1 MSPQRKALRTPPVQ
15 RRASDRIDEILDAA
29 AAVVDEVGTE
39 LLTTTLV
46 AERAGAGVGTVY
58 RYFPD
63 RIAILQGIADRN
75 VRMLGERFDE
85 VIAEPREDVLDELTA
100 LFDAY
105 VALYRD
111 LPGYRSVRTGETLPT
126 SMRPMG
132 AVVVELVER
141 VSAAI
146 GPRHG
151 IVVDDDYR
159 ERFVDCFHVV
169 DAVVGAA
176 FVDDPRGDD
185 HLIALAYE
193 VARAVSRRRLGLLP
207 SRIPLRVP
215 TEGPTA
221 AAPAV

>member
-1 MSPQRKALRTPPVQ
+1 MSPQRRSVRTPPVQ
-15 RRASDRIDEILDAA
+15 RRASDRVDEILDAA

-75 VRMLGERFDE
+75 VRTLGERFE
-85 VIAEPREDVLDELTA
+85 QVVAVPRDDLLDDLTA
-100 LFDAY
+100 LFHAY
-105 VALYRD
+105 VELYRE
-111 LPGYRSVRTGETLPT
+111 LPGYRSLRAGETLPT
-126 SMRPMG
+126 SMRPKG

-141 VSAAI
+141 VAATI

-151 IVVDDDYR
+151 VALDADDR
-159 ERFVDCFHVV
+159 ERLVDCFHVV

-176 FVDDPRGDD
+176 FVDDPQGDA

-193 VARAVSRRRLGLLP
+193 VARAVSRRRLGLPP

-215 TEGPTA
+215 LD
-221 AAPAV
+221 APAV

>member
-1 MSPQRKALRTPPVQ
+1 MSANGRSIRTLPVQ
-15 RRASDRIDEILDAA
+15 RRASDRIEEILDAA
-29 AAVVDEVGTE
+29 AAVVGEVGSE

-75 VRMLGERFDE
+75 VRMLGDRFDE
-85 VIAEPREDVLDELTA
+85 VLGEPRQDMLDDLTA
-100 LFDAY
+100 LFHAY
-105 VALYRD
+105 VELYRE
-111 LPGYRSVRTGETLPT
+111 LPGYRSVRTGEALPT
-126 SMRPMG
+126 SMRPKG

-141 VSAAI
+141 LAAAI
-146 GPRHG
+146 GPRYG
-151 IVVDDDYR
+151 IAVDADCR

-207 SRIPLRVP
+207 SCIPP
-215 TEGPTA
+215 GEPGADA
-221 AAPAV
+221 AAAVA